1 MSLKGKTVIITGASS
16 GIGEACAYAFS
27 AEGANLVIAS
37 RNNLL
42 LEEISNRI
50 NKSGG
55 NCIPIKCDVRIEGDC
70 RNLIEETISKFNSID
85 ILINNAGI
93 SMRATFQSL
102 DLEVMN
108 QLMQTNFWGA
118 VYCTKYSLPFIL
130 KSKGSIVAVNSWAG
144 FTGLPGRTGYTSS
157 KFALLGFMESLRIE
171 NLKTG
176 IHIGT
181 IFPGYTKSN
190 IRKTALNASGISQ
203 AESPLDESKLMGP
216 EEVAKQIVLMVKKRR
231 KYQVLTFTGKL
242 MYWINKIFPNYVD
255 RQVYKVISKE
265 QNSPFK

>member
-27 AEGANLVIAS
+27 AEGANLVLAS

-50 NKSGG
+50 NHSGG
-55 NCIPIKCDVRIEGDC
+55 NCISVKCDVRLEDDC
-70 RNLIEETISKFNSID
+70 KNLIEQAISKFHTID
-85 ILINNAGI
+85 VLVNNAGI

-102 DLEVMN
+102 DLEVMK
-108 QLMQTNFWGA
+108 QLMQTNFWGS
-118 VYCTKYSLPFIL
+118 VYCAKFALPFLL
-130 KSKGSIVAVNSWAG
+130 KTKGSIIAVNSWAG

-157 KFALLGFMESLRIE
+157 KFALLGFMESLRVE

-176 IHIGT
+176 LHIGT

-203 AESPLDESKLMGP
+203 EESPLDESKLMAP

-242 MYWINKIFPNYVD
+242 MYWVNKLFPDYVD